1 MSLPEYKPDR
11 PAVRHDLQI
20 TDMGTRRYWLWA
32 VFSLTTL
39 ISCGRGGDEALQ
51 PADDAIR
58 FVDRIGDS
66 YAVPWT
72 KGVQTDD
79 GNFADFGVF
88 AYYSPQGS
96 YDAAASKPDYM
107 YNVRVT
113 RPAGGDW
120 TYSPMKYWPQGKV
133 SFFAYAPYDTDAAVS
148 VSCGTGAPRVTYAV
162 PDAVADHR
170 DLLLSTP
177 ALDRTKEGGRVPLT
191 FRHALAAVVF
201 EASVDGTL
209 SEGQSI
215 RITGIR
221 LGKFLHKATC
231 HHELPDAI
239 TQTLATD
246 AADREYALSEADG
259 TLQGNSLVAVYP
271 VYQPVSSATGCAM
284 LWPQQIDDDDLLTV
298 TVRYTSNGVTRESA
312 IVRNIGDFVV
322 SGSIEASKRYVFRLK
337 FTPFGEMALTCV
349 VQDWNQETI
358 DVPDFD

>member
-1 MSLPEYKPDR
+1 MR
-11 PAVRHDLQI
+11 
-20 TDMGTRRYWLWA
+20 
-32 VFSLTTL
+32 
-39 ISCGRGGDEALQ
+39 
-51 PADDAIR
+51 
-58 FVDRIGDS
+58 DS
-66 YAVPWT
+66 
-72 KGVQTDD
+72 
-79 GNFADFGVF
+79 
-88 AYYSPQGS
+88 
-96 YDAAASKPDYM
+96 
-107 YNVRVT
+107 
-113 RPAGGDW
+113 
-120 TYSPMKYWPQGKV
+120 
-133 SFFAYAPYDTDAAVS
+133 
-148 VSCGTGAPRVTYAV
+148 APRVTYAV

-259 TLQGNSLVAVYP
+259 TLQGNSLGCRLSRLPAGLLRN
-271 VYQPVSSATGCAM
+271 GCAM

-349 VQDWNQETI
+349 VQDWNQKTI

>member
-1 MSLPEYKPDR
+1 MR
-11 PAVRHDLQI
+11 
-20 TDMGTRRYWLWA
+20 
-32 VFSLTTL
+32 
-39 ISCGRGGDEALQ
+39 
-51 PADDAIR
+51 
-58 FVDRIGDS
+58 
-66 YAVPWT
+66 
-72 KGVQTDD
+72 
-79 GNFADFGVF
+79 
-88 AYYSPQGS
+88 
-96 YDAAASKPDYM
+96 
-107 YNVRVT
+107 
-113 RPAGGDW
+113 
-120 TYSPMKYWPQGKV
+120 WP
-133 SFFAYAPYDTDAAVS
+133 
-148 VSCGTGAPRVTYAV
+148 
-162 PDAVADHR
+162 
-170 DLLLSTP
+170 
-177 ALDRTKEGGRVPLT
+177 
-191 FRHALAAVVF
+191 AVVF

>member
-1 MSLPEYKPDR
+1 MR
-11 PAVRHDLQI
+11 
-20 TDMGTRRYWLWA
+20 
-32 VFSLTTL
+32 
-39 ISCGRGGDEALQ
+39 
-51 PADDAIR
+51 
-58 FVDRIGDS
+58 DS
-66 YAVPWT
+66 
-72 KGVQTDD
+72 
-79 GNFADFGVF
+79 
-88 AYYSPQGS
+88 
-96 YDAAASKPDYM
+96 
-107 YNVRVT
+107 
-113 RPAGGDW
+113 
-120 TYSPMKYWPQGKV
+120 
-133 SFFAYAPYDTDAAVS
+133 
-148 VSCGTGAPRVTYAV
+148 APRVTYAV

-170 DLLLSTP
+170 DLLLSAP

-322 SGSIEASKRYVFRLK
+322 SRQHRSQQAICFQTEVHPVRRDGADLCGAGLE
-337 FTPFGEMALTCV
+337 PG
-349 VQDWNQETI
+349 NH
-358 DVPDFD
+358 

>member
-1 MSLPEYKPDR
+1 M
-11 PAVRHDLQI
+11 
-20 TDMGTRRYWLWA
+20 
-32 VFSLTTL
+32 
-39 ISCGRGGDEALQ
+39 
-51 PADDAIR
+51 
-58 FVDRIGDS
+58 
-66 YAVPWT
+66 
-72 KGVQTDD
+72 
-79 GNFADFGVF
+79 
-88 AYYSPQGS
+88 
-96 YDAAASKPDYM
+96 
-107 YNVRVT
+107 
-113 RPAGGDW
+113 
-120 TYSPMKYWPQGKV
+120 
-133 SFFAYAPYDTDAAVS
+133 
-148 VSCGTGAPRVTYAV
+148 
-162 PDAVADHR
+162 
-170 DLLLSTP
+170 
-177 ALDRTKEGGRVPLT
+177 GGRVPLT

-246 AADREYALSEADG
+246 AADRESALSEADG
-259 TLQGNSLVAVYP
+259 TLQGNSLVPVYP

-337 FTPFGEMALTCV
+337 LTPFGEMALTCV

>member
-1 MSLPEYKPDR
+1 
-11 PAVRHDLQI
+11 
-20 TDMGTRRYWLWA
+20 
-32 VFSLTTL
+32 
-39 ISCGRGGDEALQ
+39 
-51 PADDAIR
+51 
-58 FVDRIGDS
+58 
-66 YAVPWT
+66 
-72 KGVQTDD
+72 
-79 GNFADFGVF
+79 
-88 AYYSPQGS
+88 
-96 YDAAASKPDYM
+96 M

-120 TYSPMKYWPQGKV
+120 TYSPTKYWPQGKV